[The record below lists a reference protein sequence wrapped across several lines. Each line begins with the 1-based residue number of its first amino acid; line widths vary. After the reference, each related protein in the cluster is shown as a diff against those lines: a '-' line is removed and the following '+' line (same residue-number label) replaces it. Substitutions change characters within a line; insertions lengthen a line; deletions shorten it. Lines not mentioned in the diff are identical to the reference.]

1 MQTCTHLFAH
11 SFSAITYLLSCPV
24 PSASAHTRCPPK
36 ALPVQTTSFLHSSM
50 SSYPATLR
58 SCTPISSE
66 LQSAHTHTH
75 THTHMHARTGPCVH
89 AHQSY
94 CVPPTVYYCP
104 SYIGHF
110 GYPPRVTSGETGY
123 HFTNLVSWCCVVC
136 VLGGSVCEGPGEGM
150 TGTVLTCICAAVCC
164 SSELFP
170 LLTDSTTSH

>member
-1 MQTCTHLFAH
+1 MHTCTHLFAH
-11 SFSAITYLLSCPV
+11 SFSAITCLLSCPV

-36 ALPVQTTSFLHSSM
+36 ALLVQTTSFLHSSM

-58 SCTPISSE
+58 SCTPTSSE

-75 THTHMHARTGPCVH
+75 THTHTCMHAPALVCTHISRTVFFLR
-89 AHQSY
+89 
-94 CVPPTVYYCP
+94 TVYYCP

-136 VLGGSVCEGPGEGM
+136 
-150 TGTVLTCICAAVCC
+150 TGWKCV
-164 SSELFP
+164 
-170 LLTDSTTSH
+170 